1 MVFPSLLPVPARVP
15 KSFGVFLLSLLTYSL
30 SLRTFQFVIH
40 QQNSRDGTFRRISR
54 RFFVTLSVAVLPRC
68 RIFIV
73 THCFLTS
80 SSLFCEIAK
89 FTPTEIYPFCN
100 FSPLHCKVIHEIF
113 VLIFWYFHFMQ
124 VHWFWETVSHPQT
137 FFKLQSL
144 PHFSRF
150 VAPMRAGIPHSG
162 SSSMPSF
169 IYFSL

>member
-1 MVFPSLLPVPARVP
+1 MVFPSLLPVPARVS
-15 KSFGVFLLSLLTYSL
+15 KSFGVFLLYLLTYSL
-30 SLRTFQFVIH
+30 SLRTFQFVIRR
-40 QQNSRDGTFRRISR
+40 QNSRDSTFRRISR
-54 RFFVTLSVAVLPRC
+54 RFFVTLPVAVLPRW
-68 RIFIV
+68 RFFII

-89 FTPTEIYPFCN
+89 FSHF
-100 FSPLHCKVIHEIF
+100 VISAHFIAKWYTRF
-113 VLIFWYFHFMQ
+113 LFWFFWYFHFMQ

>member
-15 KSFGVFLLSLLTYSL
+15 KSFGVFLLSLLAYSL

-40 QQNSRDGTFRRISR
+40 RQNSRDGTFRRISR

-113 VLIFWYFHFMQ
+113 VLIFL
-124 VHWFWETVSHPQT
+124 V
-137 FFKLQSL
+137 
-144 PHFSRF
+144 
-150 VAPMRAGIPHSG
+150 
-162 SSSMPSF
+162 
-169 IYFSL
+169 FSLYASALILRHCFSPSNVFQIAVFTSFQQVCGSNESRNTSFRILLYA